1 MKTQWN
7 LDVLYK
13 GFSDPA
19 YEEDLKKAEAAY
31 GTLHEA
37 VTMDDEDPA
46 KKIEAILLAEENIS
60 ALFGKLGNYIGFRQS
75 TNTKDGQVMA
85 EMARLMRLR
94 ASGAEDY
101 AAARKILGQA
111 EDVDALA
118 EKSPVIADYKALV
131 KEAKRE
137 AAHLL
142 SDEVESMIASMNMT
156 GGAAWGQLQSFLSST
171 VKVDYRDQVVSL
183 SEVRNL
189 AYSADVKEREDAYA
203 AELASYEKIQ
213 DGIAFSL
220 NNIKNQVTM
229 LSRKRGYDSPLAM
242 TLEQSNM
249 KRETLDAMLS
259 AIQDALPAFRRY
271 LRKKGE
277 ILGDPNGLR
286 FYNLFAP
293 LASSEKHYSVEEA
306 RALLTSVF
314 KDFTPV
320 MSDMMAEAFD
330 NEWIDF
336 FPADGK
342 EGGAFCGSVPS
353 LKQSRILT
361 NYDGTF
367 GAVDTLAHELGHA
380 FHNRMQENERL
391 MNQDAAMQVAETAST
406 FNETYLGAWALKN
419 ASTREERLSLLENDL
434 REKVQC
440 VVDIY
445 SRYLFETAVF
455 EQAQTKFLMPED
467 LKALMLEAQDKSY
480 GDGLDPDFRHPYM
493 WCCKSH
499 YYSTGVSFY
508 NFPYAFGNLFAQGL
522 YALYLKDPDG
532 FIPKYCDMLRLT
544 GIHSVEECG
553 EMMGID
559 LTKKDFW
566 AASLALIEKEIDE
579 FCAL

>member
-1 MKTQWN
+1 
-7 LDVLYK
+7 
-13 GFSDPA
+13 
-19 YEEDLKKAEAAY
+19 
-31 GTLHEA
+31 
-37 VTMDDEDPA
+37 
-46 KKIEAILLAEENIS
+46 
-60 ALFGKLGNYIGFRQS
+60 
-75 TNTKDGQVMA
+75 
-85 EMARLMRLR
+85 
-94 ASGAEDY
+94 
-101 AAARKILGQA
+101 
-111 EDVDALA
+111 
-118 EKSPVIADYKALV
+118 
-131 KEAKRE
+131 
-137 AAHLL
+137 
-142 SDEVESMIASMNMT
+142 
-156 GGAAWGQLQSFLSST
+156 
-171 VKVDYRDQVVSL
+171 
-183 SEVRNL
+183 
-189 AYSADVKEREDAYA
+189 
-203 AELASYEKIQ
+203 
-213 DGIAFSL
+213 
-220 NNIKNQVTM
+220 
-229 LSRKRGYDSPLAM
+229 
-242 TLEQSNM
+242 
-249 KRETLDAMLS
+249 
-259 AIQDALPAFRRY
+259 
-271 LRKKGE
+271 
-277 ILGDPNGLR
+277 
-286 FYNLFAP
+286 
-293 LASSEKHYSVEEA
+293 
-306 RALLTSVF
+306 
-314 KDFTPV
+314 